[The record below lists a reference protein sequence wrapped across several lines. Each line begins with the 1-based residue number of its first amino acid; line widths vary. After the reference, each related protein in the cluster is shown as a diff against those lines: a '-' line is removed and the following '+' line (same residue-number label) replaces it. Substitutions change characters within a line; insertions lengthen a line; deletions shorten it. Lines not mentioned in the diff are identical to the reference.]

1 MIYFIIMNERDHLN
15 KLAKKIEQLSY
26 NKSELS
32 LDFEDEKDFIIRER
46 KRIKY
51 RHKSGKKK
59 YFTYNKWKKS
69 KQLKINTNLINKV
82 YKNASTQTIIKKKNT
97 IGTQTPSLSGIQKI
111 EDIQIEFIEDEKEDY
126 TDSYCSQQ

>member
-1 MIYFIIMNERDHLN
+1 MNERVHLN
-15 KLAKKIEQLSY
+15 KLAKKIEQLS
-26 NKSELS
+26 NNNSDIS

-51 RHKSGKKK
+51 RQKNNKKK

-82 YKNASTQTIIKKKNT
+82 YKNASTQTVIKKKNT
-97 IGTQTPSLSGIQKI
+97 IGTQTPPLSEIQNI